1 MLESLD
7 EEIKHRRQI
16 QTDLELAKADREQL
30 LNHFERERE
39 LRRRA
44 EERHLNVEDELDLDK
59 SALRSKLEELEGKM
73 RYLDSRAQ
81 NYDDIS
87 RKAAENED
95 TLRSKYADLAKRHDE
110 TLQKYMNM
118 AEENR
123 SLRKMSN
130 QATPVKEQKVFKKL
144 IKFLNYYLKA
154 PMRVTKQA
162 PSTEVY
168 NITIEGSEHS
178 FNEQQQPQLEQT
190 ERDQYHQ
197 SSAVSFNQEL
207 KSKTGSDSSSE
218 VPDDVKGMLHI
229 N

>member
-130 QATPVKEQKVFKKL
+130 QATPVKEQRVFKKL
-144 IKFLNYYLKA
+144 IKFL
-154 PMRVTKQA
+154 
-162 PSTEVY
+162 
-168 NITIEGSEHS
+168 
-178 FNEQQQPQLEQT
+178 
-190 ERDQYHQ
+190 
-197 SSAVSFNQEL
+197 
-207 KSKTGSDSSSE
+207 
-218 VPDDVKGMLHI
+218 I
-229 N
+229 NLI